1 MQKMALT
8 IWLLTFPL
16 PYLLVLFNRIAMDL
30 KGRWEVRTASD
41 RETQAFACNDQ
52 QDRCILP

>member
-1 MQKMALT
+1 
-8 IWLLTFPL
+8 
-16 PYLLVLFNRIAMDL
+16 MDL

-52 QDRCILP
+52 QDSCILP